1 MPLKVSL
8 TDQVAGPGLDA
19 DRHESRLSPPRI
31 VCAANRLTFIDRT
44 GNTQQLTIAGA
55 RHMDSVMHPI
65 RRLLMNE
72 IQGIR
77 HRYDGKITEGV
88 GMPPN
93 TISEEQGFIDQ
104 HGQFYTREQAFVIAT
119 ANNQIRRKTGGVD
132 SKQLFSE
139 DLY

>member
-1 MPLKVSL
+1 MSL
-8 TDQVAGPGLDA
+8 HANAQ
-19 DRHESRLSPPRI
+19 EIKLSSPRI
-31 VCAANRLTFIDRT
+31 VCAANRLTYVDNT
-44 GNTQQLTIAGA
+44 GNTQQIVIAGA
-55 RHMDSVMHPI
+55 RHMDGVMHPI

-77 HRYDGKITEGV
+77 HRHDGKITEGV

>member
-1 MPLKVSL
+1 
-8 TDQVAGPGLDA
+8 
-19 DRHESRLSPPRI
+19 
-31 VCAANRLTFIDRT
+31 
-44 GNTQQLTIAGA
+44 
-55 RHMDSVMHPI
+55 MDGVMHPI

-77 HRYDGKITEGV
+77 HRHDGKITEGV

-104 HGQFYTREQAFVIAT
+104 HGMFYTREQAYRIAS
-119 ANNQIRRKTGGVD
+119 ANNQLIRETGYGVKD
-132 SKQLFSE
+132 KLYSE